1 MYFKKEKKK
10 IVLAFSR
17 IIKLS
22 YMVHWSIQPK
32 ETKDIVTKKLYPNF
46 IQKQI
51 TSQITLNKTMLV
63 VNNKY

>member
-17 IIKLS
+17 IIKFS
-22 YMVHWSIQPK
+22 YMVHWSIQQK
-32 ETKDIVTKKLYPNF
+32 QTKDIVAKKLYPNF

-51 TSQITLNKTMLV
+51 TSLITLNKTMLV

>member
-1 MYFKKEKKK
+1 
-10 IVLAFSR
+10 
-17 IIKLS
+17 
-22 YMVHWSIQPK
+22 MVHWSIQPK
-32 ETKDIVTKKLYPNF
+32 ETKDIVAKKLYPNF